1 MPASP
6 WEAKYRQMPPDQLRA
21 YLAKWE
27 AIVAD
32 AETLPAGDEDC
43 RAHVRTCRQNL
54 RLVRRIARERG
65 LTAP

>member
-1 MPASP
+1 MPANP
-6 WEAKYRQMPPDQLRA
+6 WEAKYREMPLDELRA

-27 AIVAD
+27 EITAD
-32 AETLPAGDEDC
+32 AEALPTGSEDC
-43 RAHVRTCRQNL
+43 RAHVRACRQNL